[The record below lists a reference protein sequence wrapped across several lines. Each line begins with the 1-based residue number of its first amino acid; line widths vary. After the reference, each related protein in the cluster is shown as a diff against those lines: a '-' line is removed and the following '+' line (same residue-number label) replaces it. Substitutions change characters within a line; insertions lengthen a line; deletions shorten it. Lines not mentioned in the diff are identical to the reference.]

1 MFLPNA
7 VQTVDFIY
15 LILVTQ
21 WCSTTIRQQPKP
33 LLVDKM
39 NYSKKI
45 LVRQEFIKKISD
57 IFQGFFFHQSKSF
70 PYNVVELHKGIRRGR
85 HPLYLLISA
94 GFRKSHRPIDV
105 KIIGKNSHP
114 ILSVR
119 HGKTEL

>member
-45 LVRQEFIKKISD
+45 LVRQEFIKKNLRYFSR
-57 IFQGFFFHQSKSF
+57 FF
-70 PYNVVELHKGIRRGR
+70 
-85 HPLYLLISA
+85 
-94 GFRKSHRPIDV
+94 
-105 KIIGKNSHP
+105 
-114 ILSVR
+114 LSPEQKLPVQCS
-119 HGKTEL
+119 GAA

>member
-1 MFLPNA
+1 MKFSLMNKKGQHLFLPNA

-33 LLVDKM
+33 LPVDKM
-39 NYSKKI
+39 DYSKKF

-70 PYNVVELHKGIRRGR
+70 PYNVVELHKGI
-85 HPLYLLISA
+85 
-94 GFRKSHRPIDV
+94 
-105 KIIGKNSHP
+105 
-114 ILSVR
+114 
-119 HGKTEL
+119 